1 MTQEVGPNVQCS
13 SAFLTVLTNSRAQ
26 ADVYCYTA
34 FEKCIVLMTT
44 IAITSSE
51 SLPVQAMLCWYTV
64 VCITHMSLRSRLCNA
79 ASALQVSHSG
89 AGHPS
94 ASGSAAPLTGLHLHS
109 MSHLHSM
116 PHLPDHQLPHDS
128 ALPLADSSAVTTPR
142 PGQLTTQSGGG
153 IWVGPQ
159 QGGPL
164 RVPISSRAFLPTLQE
179 STQAQPLALADLQS
193 GGGISGGHGSPLAM
207 RLVKARAAGPVRQRR
222 QMPGQTGHDLP
233 GTALVICKDRGNA
246 DAC

>member
-1 MTQEVGPNVQCS
+1 MTQEIGPNVQCS

-26 ADVYCYTA
+26 ADMYCYTA

-64 VCITHMSLRSRLCNA
+64 VCITHMSLRSRCAVCNV
-79 ASALQVSHSG
+79 ASALQVRHSG

-94 ASGSAAPLTGLHLHS
+94 ASGSAVRLIAPHL
-109 MSHLHSM
+109 LSM
-116 PHLPDHQLPHDS
+116 PHLQDHQLPHDS
-128 ALPLADSSAVTTPR
+128 ALPLAESSAVITRR

-164 RVPISSRAFLPTLQE
+164 RAPISSRAFLPTLQE
-179 STQAQPLALADLQS
+179 SIQAQPLAPADLQS
-193 GGGISGGHGSPLAM
+193 GGGILGGHGSPPAM
-207 RLVKARAAGPVRQRR
+207 RLVKAQAAGPVRQRK
-222 QMPGQTGHDLP
+222 QMPGQQTGHDLP
-233 GTALVICKDRGNA
+233 GTALVICKDRGNEG
-246 DAC
+246 AC